1 MNDVETRSPK
11 MPPRWFVHTF
21 WRMHRRLYR
30 FSRGRFLWTTASKR
44 GWGALHLTT
53 VGRRSGKERSVIVGY
68 LADGSNLVTLA
79 MNGWDEGH
87 PAWWLN
93 LEAHSDAVVRLA
105 HERPRPVRARAA
117 AGEEREQLWARW
129 ASVDVDLDAYAASR
143 STETPV
149 VVLEPRSTVVGDGA
163 GNANGIR
170 PQGSVSEQGAKEMDQ
185 DRRTARIVGILFI
198 VATVASILGSVA
210 LGSVLDGSDYLTT
223 AAAQDGQVITA
234 ALLFLIAATSAF
246 ATAFLLFPILRRH
259 AEGLA
264 AGYVGLRAFENV
276 FYVASVVGILA
287 MLRVS
292 QSDTAGSADVSQLAL
307 LGAAM
312 MALRDWST
320 MIGTLIF
327 AGLGA
332 VTLNYVLYR
341 SRLVPGWL
349 SLWGFVGGVLLF
361 LYGVLGILGVDTGLG
376 SPWMLLAMPIA
387 VEEMVFAG
395 WLLTKGFTSR
405 EVHEGRARDL
415 RVNAMT

>member
-1 MNDVETRSPK
+1 MNQVEARRPK

-21 WRMHRRLYR
+21 WRVHRGLYR
-30 FSRGRFLWTTASKR
+30 LSRGRFLWTMASKR

-53 VGRRSGKERSVIVGY
+53 VGRKSGKERSVIVGY

-79 MNGWDEGH
+79 MNGWDEGL

-93 LEAHSDAVVRLA
+93 LEAHPEAVIRLA
-105 HERPRPVRARAA
+105 HEQPRPVRARAA
-117 AGEEREQLWARW
+117 AGEERERLWARW

-143 STETPV
+143 SVETPV
-149 VVLEPRSTVVGDGA
+149 VVLEPRSSVVREGA
-163 GNANGIR
+163 GNATGIR
-170 PQGSVSEQGAKEMDQ
+170 SQGSMSEEGAKEMDQ

-223 AAAQDGQVITA
+223 VAAHEGQVITA

-259 AEGLA
+259 DEGLA

-349 SLWGFVGGVLLF
+349 SLWGLVGGALLF

>member
-1 MNDVETRSPK
+1 
-11 MPPRWFVHTF
+11 
-21 WRMHRRLYR
+21 
-30 FSRGRFLWTTASKR
+30 
-44 GWGALHLTT
+44 
-53 VGRRSGKERSVIVGY
+53 
-68 LADGSNLVTLA
+68 

-93 LEAHSDAVVRLA
+93 LEAHPDAVVRLA
-105 HERPRPVRARAA
+105 HQDPRPVRARAA
-117 AGEEREQLWARW
+117 VGEERDRLWDRW
-129 ASVDVDLDAYAASR
+129 AAVDADHDAYAATR

-149 VVLEPRSTVVGDGA
+149 VVLEPRSTVAREGA
-163 GNANGIR
+163 AERNR
-170 PQGSVSEQGAKEMDQ
+170 DPTSEDEEGAKEMDQ

-223 AAAQDGQVITA
+223 VAAHEGQVITA

-349 SLWGFVGGVLLF
+349 SLWGLVGGGLLF

>member
-1 MNDVETRSPK
+1 M
-11 MPPRWFVHTF
+11 
-21 WRMHRRLYR
+21 
-30 FSRGRFLWTTASKR
+30 
-44 GWGALHLTT
+44 
-53 VGRRSGKERSVIVGY
+53 
-68 LADGSNLVTLA
+68 
-79 MNGWDEGH
+79 
-87 PAWWLN
+87 
-93 LEAHSDAVVRLA
+93 
-105 HERPRPVRARAA
+105 
-117 AGEEREQLWARW
+117 
-129 ASVDVDLDAYAASR
+129 
-143 STETPV
+143 
-149 VVLEPRSTVVGDGA
+149 
-163 GNANGIR
+163 
-170 PQGSVSEQGAKEMDQ
+170 SEQGAKEMDQ

-223 AAAQDGQVITA
+223 IAAHEGQVITA

-246 ATAFLLFPILRRH
+246 ATAFLLFPILRRQ

-292 QSDTAGSADVSQLAL
+292 QNDTAGSADASQLAL

-332 VTLNYVLYR
+332 VTLNYMLFG

-349 SLWGFVGGVLLF
+349 SLLGLVGGGLLF
-361 LYGVLGILGVDTGLG
+361 LYGVLGVVGVDTSLG

-387 VEEMVFAG
+387 VEEMAFAG

>member
-21 WRMHRRLYR
+21 WRMHRGIYRL
-30 FSRGRFLWTTASKR
+30 SRGRFLWTPASKR

-53 VGRRSGKERSVIVGY
+53 VGRKSGKERSVIVGY

-87 PAWWLN
+87 PTWWLN
-93 LEAHSDAVVRLA
+93 LEAHPDAVIRLA
-105 HERPRPVRARAA
+105 HEQPRLVRARAA
-117 AGEEREQLWARW
+117 AGEERERLWARW
-129 ASVDVDLDAYAASR
+129 ASVDADLDAYAASR

-149 VVLEPRSTVVGDGA
+149 VVFEPPYLVVREA
-163 GNANGIR
+163 GSATGTDLR
-170 PQGSVSEQGAKEMDQ
+170 VPRRREEREMDQ

-198 VATVASILGSVA
+198 AATAASILGSLA
-210 LGSVLDGSDYLTT
+210 LGSVLDGSHYLTNV
-223 AAAQDGQVITA
+223 AAHEGQVITA

-276 FYVASVVGILA
+276 FYVASVVAILA

-292 QSDTAGSADVSQLAL
+292 QSDTAGSADISQVAL

-349 SLWGFVGGVLLF
+349 SLWGLVGGGLLF

-405 EVHEGRARDL
+405 EVHEGRVRDL
-415 RVNAMT
+415 RVNALT